1 MKPKLNPHMSLK
13 AIDPPRDH
21 PPRRWRCGY
30 CGLSG
35 LMDEVRAVACS
46 YVYPPCK
53 YCGRAPEC
61 AIDCPGIMAILASPD
76 VHVVGMKKPKLP
88 KA

>member
-21 PPRRWRCGY
+21 PPRRWRCDY
-30 CGLSG
+30 CGLTG
-35 LMDEVRAVACS
+35 LMGEVRAVACA

-53 YCGRAPEC
+53 HCGQAPEC
-61 AIDCPGIMAILASPD
+61 AIDCSGIAAALNAPG
-76 VHVVGMKKPKLP
+76 VHIIGGKMN
-88 KA
+88 